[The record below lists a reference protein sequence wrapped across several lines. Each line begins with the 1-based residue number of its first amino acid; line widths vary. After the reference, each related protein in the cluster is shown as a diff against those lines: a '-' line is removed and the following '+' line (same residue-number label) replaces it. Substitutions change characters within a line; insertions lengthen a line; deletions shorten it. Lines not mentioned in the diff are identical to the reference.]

1 MKVEMNENGGINI
14 IDVTLEQVGLLA
26 HALKESPHQDF
37 MNDPELGKMFKLMAI
52 MQSNVFDDIKSGKID
67 ITKFKSN

>member
-1 MKVEMNENGGINI
+1 MKVVMNDNGGINVEDI
-14 IDVTLEQVGLLA
+14 SMEQIVLLV

-52 MQSNVFDDIKSGKID
+52 MQSDVFDDLQSGKID
-67 ITKFKSN
+67 MSQFKLN